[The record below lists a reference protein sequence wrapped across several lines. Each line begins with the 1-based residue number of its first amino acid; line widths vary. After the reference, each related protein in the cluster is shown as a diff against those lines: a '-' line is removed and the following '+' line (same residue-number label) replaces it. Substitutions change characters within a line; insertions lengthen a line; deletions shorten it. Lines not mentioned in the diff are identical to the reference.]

1 MAKGAAVPCLL
12 EPGAV
17 EPWRAEA
24 WTSGGSGIGLAGLST
39 SRVPVSLRSLGRLL
53 GSTQSRANQAAQP
66 SLTLTFQLGSPRL
79 SIPSLE
85 ALEYST
91 FEM

>member
-24 WTSGGSGIGLAGLST
+24 WTSGGSGIGLAGLQ
-39 SRVPVSLRSLGRLL
+39 VSLRSLGRLL